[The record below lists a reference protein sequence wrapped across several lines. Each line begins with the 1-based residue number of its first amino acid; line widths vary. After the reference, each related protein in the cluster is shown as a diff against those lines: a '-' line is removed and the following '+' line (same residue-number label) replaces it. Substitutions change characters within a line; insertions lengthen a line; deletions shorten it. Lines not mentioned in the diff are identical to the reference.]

1 MKFTDNRRSQIE
13 TALSRTANRCCSVR
27 QRNYLDRVVVG
38 TFQKRHDINLATAG
52 EKAGKVNAVMLQNP
66 QSTDVQTPVDSVPHL
81 SFQEKNSHHTTG
93 RLRDIPQEQPKTVTN
108 HLRSLSESSGGG
120 VDSSIPIGPERKKRL
135 SIRSKSVHRGFAGIE
150 CSKCNKP

>member
-81 SFQEKNSHHTTG
+81 LSGEEFSSH
-93 RLRDIPQEQPKTVTN
+93 DWKTPGHPPGATQNRYKPFAIV
-108 HLRSLSESSGGG
+108 
-120 VDSSIPIGPERKKRL
+120 ERK
-135 SIRSKSVHRGFAGIE
+135 
-150 CSKCNKP
+150 